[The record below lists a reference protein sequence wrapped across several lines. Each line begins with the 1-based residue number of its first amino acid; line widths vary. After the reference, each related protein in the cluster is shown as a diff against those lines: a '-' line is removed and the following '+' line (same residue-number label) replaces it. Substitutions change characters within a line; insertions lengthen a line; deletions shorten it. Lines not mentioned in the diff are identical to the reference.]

1 MLFHKPRCHYDQFS
15 DTAIVNLKLF
25 VLPSHIND
33 INRRDD
39 VFYYH
44 IR

>member
-15 DTAIVNLKLF
+15 DTAIVNVKLF
-25 VLPSHIND
+25 VLPSHEL
-33 INRRDD
+33 NRRED